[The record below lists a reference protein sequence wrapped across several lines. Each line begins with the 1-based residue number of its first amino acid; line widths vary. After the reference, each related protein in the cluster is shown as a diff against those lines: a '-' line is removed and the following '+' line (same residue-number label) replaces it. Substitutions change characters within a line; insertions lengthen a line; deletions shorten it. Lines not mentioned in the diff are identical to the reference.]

1 MKKKALGKG
10 LKAFIPEEYGILKD
24 DRFLE
29 LEIEQLRPNPYQPRT
44 SFDEQALEEL
54 SKSIRETGILQ
65 PVIVVPEKDYY
76 HIIIGERR
84 WRAAQKAGLKRIPA
98 IIRNMSKEQQYEAS
112 LIENLQREDL
122 NPLEIGQA
130 YQKMLDDLN
139 YTQQEIADK
148 VGKDRASVANYIRLL
163 KLPKEIQKMLTDQK
177 LSMGHA
183 RALITLEDKNL
194 QLACAHEIQK
204 KNLTVRKVEKIIQQI
219 RSKPEIGPESETS
232 IDPNLFELQENLL
245 KHLGTKVSISGNQN
259 KGVIKIYYHTLN
271 ELNSIYDKIKG
282 VKK

>member
-1 MKKKALGKG
+1 M
-10 LKAFIPEEYGILKD
+10 
-24 DRFLE
+24 
-29 LEIEQLRPNPYQPRT
+29 
-44 SFDEQALEEL
+44 
-54 SKSIRETGILQ
+54 
-65 PVIVVPEKDYY
+65 
-76 HIIIGERR
+76 
-84 WRAAQKAGLKRIPA
+84 
-98 IIRNMSKEQQYEAS
+98 M
-112 LIENLQREDL
+112 
-122 NPLEIGQA
+122 
-130 YQKMLDDLN
+130 DDLN

-148 VGKDRASVANYIRLL
+148 VGKDRASVANYVRLL
-163 KLPKEIQKMLTDQK
+163 KLPKEIQKMLNDQR

-194 QLACAHEIQK
+194 QLACAHQILK

-219 RSKPEIGPESETS
+219 RNKPEIDRHSEPQ

-245 KHLGTKVSISGNQN
+245 KLLGSKVSISGDQN